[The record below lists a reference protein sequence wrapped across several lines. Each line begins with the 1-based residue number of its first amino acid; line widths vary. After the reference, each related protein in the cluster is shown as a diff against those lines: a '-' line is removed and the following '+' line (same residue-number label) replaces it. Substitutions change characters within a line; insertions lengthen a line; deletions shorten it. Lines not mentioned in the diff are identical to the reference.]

1 MKNAGPRLSGLRSA
15 EAAGTG
21 HPAGGSPSWSAVA
34 AARSAAPWRGW
45 TGREASA
52 LRRALLMGKAEFAA
66 AVGVRPSSVSY
77 WQQNPESGP
86 GRQAQA
92 GLYELLGRAD
102 AVERAMFRKLTGRLP
117 AAPAPGSAAG
127 DDPGAGARVV
137 PLVRREPYIPDFWA
151 VACGEVTAARSAL
164 SLSPEEFAGW
174 LGTTVGRVPDAGE
187 VVAWETCDTV
197 PPGDIVMAARFFL
210 AGAR

>member
-1 MKNAGPRLSGLRSA
+1 MSLSLSCSGI
-15 EAAGTG
+15 
-21 HPAGGSPSWSAVA
+21 
-34 AARSAAPWRGW
+34 
-45 TGREASA
+45 
-52 LRRALLMGKAEFAA
+52 
-66 AVGVRPSSVSY
+66 VS
-77 WQQNPESGP
+77 
-86 GRQAQA
+86 R
-92 GLYELLGRAD
+92 
-102 AVERAMFRKLTGRLP
+102 ERAAFEATP
-117 AAPAPGSAAG
+117 AALDALAREFTAQMARGLA
-127 DDPGAGARVV
+127 GAGARVV

>member
-1 MKNAGPRLSGLRSA
+1 MKNAGPHLSGLRSA
-15 EAAGTG
+15 EAVGTG

-77 WQQNPESGP
+77 WEQNPDSGP
-86 GRQAQA
+86 SRRAQA

-102 AVERAMFRKLTGRLP
+102 VVERAMFRKLTGRLP
-117 AAPAPGSAAG
+117 AAAPAPGG
-127 DDPGAGARVV
+127 DADGGARVV

-164 SLSPEEFAGW
+164 GLSPEEFAGW

-187 VVAWETCDTV
+187 VVAWEACDAV
-197 PPGDIVMAARFFL
+197 PPGDVVMAARFFL